1 MRGAGA
7 SAVAGLSGRSRGAG
21 RPPKGCVL
29 GIETSWRVGSVAL
42 AIDGSVVARRFL
54 TTPAAHA
61 SGLIPAIREVLED
74 GGACL
79 GRLAGVVIG
88 AGPGSFTGIRIGGA
102 AAKALATSLGVPLY
116 ATSSLR
122 AASCAEE
129 ALAAVSDLPPEL
141 RGESVPP
148 GRGGG
153 KRPAT
158 GGDGRE
164 HRYVLLDA
172 RRGRVYGAGYDVGA
186 DGAVQVTAP
195 HGGTILD
202 VINGRPSRGTVFMGE
217 GALAHRALLHAAG
230 YRTRS
235 RPAGVPV
242 ADAVLSCCAW
252 EPVDA
257 ACWEPRYV
265 RPWRP
270 G

>member
-1 MRGAGA
+1 MATI
-7 SAVAGLSGRSRGAG
+7 
-21 RPPKGCVL
+21 L

-74 GGACL
+74 AGACL
-79 GRLAGVVIG
+79 DRLAGVAVG
-88 AGPGSFTGIRIGGA
+88 AGPGSFTGVRIGGA
-102 AAKALATSLGVPLY
+102 AAKGLAASLGVPLY

-122 AASCAEE
+122 AASRAEE
-129 ALAAVSDLPPEL
+129 ALDAVSDLPPEL
-141 RGESVPP
+141 RGERVPP

-153 KRPAT
+153 GRLPAS
-158 GGDGRE
+158 DRRE

-186 DGAVQVTAP
+186 NGPVQVTAP
-195 HGGTILD
+195 HGGTVLD
-202 VINGRPSRGTVFMGE
+202 VINGRPPRGTVFMGD
-217 GALAHRALLHAAG
+217 GALAHRTLLHAAG

-257 ACWEPRYV
+257 ACWEPQYV